1 MEWMGCLWHP
11 LDIVDIKLSF
21 VTELES
27 EFAFFVSKSIS
38 LVDLGILRQFPIG
51 FH

>member
-1 MEWMGCLWHP
+1 MVKCLWHP
-11 LDIVDIKLSF
+11 LDIIDIKLSF

-27 EFAFFVSKSIS
+27 EFAFFVPEGIC
-38 LVDLGILRQFPIG
+38 LIDLGILWQLPVG